1 VELYDSEEQQVE
13 AIKEWWKEN
22 GKAVILGGV
31 IGLGGLF
38 GWQYYQDSVTA
49 AKEEASQAYSQAI
62 EKLTANGAEESA
74 YVEGFISEHKDSGYA
89 VLAALQ
95 LAKAQIDAGQL
106 DGALNQLNWAKT
118 NSDDE
123 SLAPLIAFRT
133 ARVLA
138 EKGDL
143 DSALSELTAIKAE
156 SWVGR
161 VAELKGDLLLRQG
174 DKDGAYSA
182 YTEAQQANDASRTL
196 QMKLDDLAR

>member
-49 AKEEASQAYSQAI
+49 AKEEASQSYSQAI
-62 EKLTANGAEESA
+62 ERLAANGTDEAS
-74 YVEGFISEHKDSGYA
+74 YVENFISEHTDSGYA

-95 LAKAQIDAGQL
+95 LAKAQVDAGQL
-106 DGALNQLNWAKT
+106 DAALEQLNWTKS
-118 NSDDE
+118 NSSDE

-133 ARVLA
+133 ARILA
-138 EKGDL
+138 EKGEI
-143 DSALSELTAIKAE
+143 DSALSEIASIKAE
-156 SWVGR
+156 SWTGR

-182 YTEAQQANDASRTL
+182 YTEAQQAKDASRTL